1 MPRSV
6 ADVLVRHCPPTY
18 TRRSRIRPPLLLSAT
33 RTGPESHG
41 VSQSSWSFQFPSTWR
56 LRQFPLSQSQ
66 LIMLRPL
73 PYTPGRA
80 SKLKRTDP
88 SGAAATRFS
97 SVCAVAVLAAISS
110 NHAPRTT
117 HHARVFIG

>member
-66 LIMLRPL
+66 LIMFQPL
-73 PYTPGRA
+73 PYTPRRA
-80 SKLKRTDP
+80 SQLEP
-88 SGAAATRFS
+88 PHPPPAAATRLS
-97 SVCAVAVLAAISS
+97 RVCP
-110 NHAPRTT
+110 HAPRPP
-117 HHARVFIG
+117 I